1 MKYIYL
7 ILLTTFCSI
16 GMNAQNSDHPDHQD
30 RKKEMRDRI
39 NALSIAHITKELDL
53 TTNEAEKFWPLYN
66 QVKDERNRLER
77 DKKNLMNK
85 LEREF
90 ETMSESQALSY
101 VDQMVALDQKIVATH
116 LDYNHEEIIKV
127 IGAKRFLKL
136 KKAELD
142 FRRKMI
148 KEYRD
153 RKRRN

>member
-7 ILLTTFCSI
+7 ILLTTLCSI
-16 GMNAQNSDHPDHQD
+16 GMNAQNPDHADHQD
-30 RKKEMRDRI
+30 RNKEMRDRI

-53 TTNEAEKFWPLYN
+53 TTKEAEKFWPLYN
-66 QVKDERNRLER
+66 QVKDERSRLER
-77 DKKNLMNK
+77 GKKSLMNK
-85 LEREF
+85 LESEF

-101 VDQMVALDQKIVATH
+101 VDQMVALDQKIVATN

>member
-1 MKYIYL
+1 MKYIYIIL
-7 ILLTTFCSI
+7 ITTFCSI
-16 GMNAQNSDHPDHQD
+16 GMNAQNTDDADRRD

-66 QVKDERNRLER
+66 QVKDEHNRLEKE
-77 DKKNLMNK
+77 KKRLMKK
-85 LEREF
+85 LESEF

-101 VDQMVALDQKIVATH
+101 VDQMVALDQKIVATN
-116 LDYNHEEIIKV
+116 LDYNHKEIIKV

>member
-7 ILLTTFCSI
+7 ILLTTLCSI
-16 GMNAQNSDHPDHQD
+16 GMHAQNPDHADRQD
-30 RKKEMRDRI
+30 RNKEMRDRI

-53 TTNEAEKFWPLYN
+53 TTKEAEKFWPLYN

-77 DKKNLMNK
+77 GKKGLINK
-85 LEREF
+85 LESEF

-101 VDQMVALDQKIVATH
+101 VDQMVALDQKIVATN

>member
-53 TTNEAEKFWPLYN
+53 TTKEAEKFWPLYN

-77 DKKNLMNK
+77 DKKILMNK

-90 ETMSESQALSY
+90 KTMSESQAISY
-101 VDQMVALDQKIVATH
+101 VDQMVALDQKIVATN

>member
-7 ILLTTFCSI
+7 ILLATFCSV
-16 GMNAQNSDHPDHQD
+16 GMNAQNSDHADRQD
-30 RKKEMRDRI
+30 RNKEMRDRI
-39 NALSIAHITKELDL
+39 NALSIAHITKELDF
-53 TTNEAEKFWPLYN
+53 TTKEAEKFWPLYN

-77 DKKNLMNK
+77 DKKSLMNK

-101 VDQMVALDQKIVATH
+101 VDQMVALDQKIVATN